1 MSTFTDAVISTVA
14 LEVITPSDPRPDFS
28 TQGTVNTLISNSQF
42 ISSTATIAAAG
53 TTISNATAIA
63 TPTAIVT
70 TAASTAGVVLPVGV
84 LGVEY
89 TIVNTSGTN
98 TLNVY
103 ATSSTINGV
112 SGSTA
117 VVVAVNSVLIAFGS
131 GAGTYVTK

>member
-14 LEVITPSDPRPDFS
+14 LEVITPSDSRPDFS
-28 TQGTVNTLISNSQF
+28 TQGAINTFISNSQF
-42 ISSTATIAAAG
+42 ITSTATIAAAG
-53 TTISNATAIA
+53 TTISTATAIT
-63 TPTAIVT
+63 TPTVVVT

-117 VVVAVNSVLIAFGS
+117 VVVPVNGILFAFGS
-131 GAGTYVTK
+131 GAGTYAAK